1 MDGCAAV
8 PSAAA
13 IQLAELRADVLEE
26 RRVEELHERAQPAHE
41 GECDR
46 DGDAEEQRRQLRHA
60 HRHRHH
66 GRRGTA
72 ERRGVLRVWCV
83 GVCRPNW
90 QGLLSF
96 FLLFLCL
103 LCLLCLLHLFCFLL
117 LLCLLC
123 FLWYLLLLL
132 LCSVCVIVA
141 IVVLPCGGAV
151 LCLRCRRVVFCC
163 GVVLLSCCVVLSCSV
178 LWCAMVWCV
187 GVVRARA

>member
-1 MDGCAAV
+1 MKEQGETRAMDGCAAV

-41 GECDR
+41 GECHR
-46 DGDAEEQRRQLRHA
+46 DGDAEEQCRQLRNA

-72 ERRGVLRVWCV
+72 ERRGVWRVWCV
-83 GVCRPNW
+83 VVCCPDW
-90 QGLLSF
+90 QGVLSF
-96 FLLFLCL
+96 FLFLFLL
-103 LCLLCLLHLFCFLL
+103 FLFLFLLCLLHLFCFLSL
-117 LLCLLC
+117 LLLC
-123 FLWYLLLLL
+123 FLLYLLLLL

-151 LCLRCRRVVFCC
+151 LCLRCRRVV
-163 GVVLLSCCVVLSCSV
+163 
-178 LWCAMVWCV
+178 LW
-187 GVVRARA
+187 